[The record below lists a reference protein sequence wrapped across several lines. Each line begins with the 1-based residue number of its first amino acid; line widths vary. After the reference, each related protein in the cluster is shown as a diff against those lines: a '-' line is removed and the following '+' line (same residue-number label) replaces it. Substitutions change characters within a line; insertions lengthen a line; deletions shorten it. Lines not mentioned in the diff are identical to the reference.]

1 MTASMRMSLLLACA
15 LALLTSAGQL
25 PVPPDGPMYG
35 IGRICN
41 VAYTDSTNP
50 PQLLDVYLP
59 ADDSSARPMVIYI
72 HSGSWQE
79 GDKGEHPE
87 MYLPLVEA
95 GFVVFCINYRLTG
108 EAAYPAQI
116 YDCKAAVRWARA
128 HAQEYGGDPERIAA
142 VGASAGAHLAALLG
156 TTGDVKELEGNE
168 GSAGVSSRVQAVV
181 DWFGPTDLTLV
192 QAAEGYDITP
202 VVMLLGGEPKERMDM
217 AKLASPAAFVSADD
231 PPFLIIHGTD
241 DPVVPFVLSQVM
253 AGKLSAAGASA
264 ELIPVAGGKHGKFV
278 DTEPS
283 QDELMARSI
292 TFLDEVL
299 EQQ

>member
-1 MTASMRMSLLLACA
+1 MTGAIKMSLLLACA

-25 PVPPDGPMYG
+25 PVPPDGPLYG

-79 GDKGEHPE
+79 GDKAEHPE
-87 MYLPLVEA
+87 MYVPLVEA
-95 GFVVFCINYRLTG
+95 GYVVFSINYRLTG

-128 HAQEYGGDPERIAA
+128 HAQEYGGDPARIAA
-142 VGASAGAHLAALLG
+142 VGSSAGAHLAALLG
-156 TTGDVKELEGNE
+156 TTGDVKELEGNA
-168 GSAGVSSRVQAVV
+168 GSDGVSSRVQAVV

-202 VVMLLGGEPKERMDM
+202 VAMLLGGEPKERMDM

-231 PPFLIIHGTD
+231 PPFLIIHGTE

-253 AGKLSAAGASA
+253 AGKLSKAGASV
-264 ELIPVAGGKHGKFV
+264 ELIPVPGGEHGGFET
-278 DTEPS
+278 TEPDL
-283 QDELMARSI
+283 DELM
-292 TFLDEVL
+292 TQVVGFLDGVFD
-299 EQQ
+299 